1 MMLGFA
7 VLIMLVLAG
16 EWAVRRY
23 VAQGLEKTRVSSLPE
38 TDYSPPPLATWLA
51 LGGAGV
57 TVVILAAGL
66 LLSAPI
72 SAGIAVA
79 VLFAVLRWSLA
90 NLVLTGA
97 RVSARAR
104 MYEAMAHPQI
114 RGARLAFHFSAPD
127 LAQPEHVN
135 IWGAEINEVGVP
147 WFVILREVHHLK
159 TYDAAT
165 LPPALFVPSEAALA
179 SCLPTGVRAVFYAN
193 NGQKN
198 RKVIA
203 LHPDATHIQ
212 LLHGDSDKPPSYSPL
227 TQNYDLV
234 FVAGQMGIDRYALNG
249 VHIPAEKFRIVGR
262 PQVRAIESGVV
273 PDPDGVCRIVY
284 MPTWRGFYE
293 DTQFSSLDRAPKII
307 ETLLAS
313 EDRLEVHFKPH
324 PLSYKD
330 PLWPKFEREIR
341 AALGRKRSNGNAGV
355 FREDGT
361 SPFELYNEADLL
373 ITDISSVMIDYL
385 YSGKPFLVVQP
396 SGFDAADGVRFPS
409 LVASYQVDA
418 GLDNLADKL
427 ADGLGDD
434 PLRSSR
440 EEVRLSAFGD
450 YGRPVGEA
458 FREACLALL
467 EEGADGR

>member
-1 MMLGFA
+1 MMLIFA
-7 VLIMLVLAG
+7 VLIGLVLGG
-16 EWAVRRY
+16 EWALRGY
-23 VAQGLEKTRVSSLPE
+23 VARGLEKTRVSSLPE
-38 TDYSPPPLATWLA
+38 TDYVSPRLATWLA
-51 LGGAGV
+51 IGGAGL
-57 TVVILAAGL
+57 VVLALLACALWSAPVLLGIALAGL
-66 LLSAPI
+66 F
-72 SAGIAVA
+72 GV
-79 VLFAVLRWSLA
+79 FRWTLA

-97 RVSARAR
+97 RVSVTAR
-104 MYEAMAHPQI
+104 MFEAMAHPQI
-114 RGARLAFHFSAPD
+114 KAAKFAFHFSAPD

-135 IWGAEINEVGVP
+135 IWGGEINEIGVP
-147 WFVILREVHHLK
+147 WCVILREVHHLK
-159 TYDAAT
+159 TYDVAR
-165 LPPALFVPSEAALA
+165 LPPALFVPNEAALA
-179 SCLPTGVRAVFYAN
+179 GCLPSGARAVFYAN

-198 RKVIA
+198 RKMIA
-203 LHPDATHIQ
+203 AHPSLTHIQ

-227 TQNYDLV
+227 AQNYDLV

-262 PQVRAIESGVV
+262 PQVRAIESGAATAAEG
-273 PDPDGVCRIVY
+273 PRKIVY

-307 ETLLAS
+307 ETLLAA
-313 EDRLEVHFKPH
+313 EAGLEVHFKPH

-341 AALGRKRSNGNAGV
+341 TALGRKRANGNTGV

-361 SPFELYNEADLL
+361 SPFALYNEADLL

-396 SGFDAADGVRFPS
+396 PGFDAADRVRFPS
-409 LVASYQVDA
+409 LAASYEVDA
-418 GLDNLADKL
+418 GLDNLA
-427 ADGLGDD
+427 AQLGAALGED
-434 PLRSSR
+434 PLRVAR

-458 FREACLALL
+458 FRAACLALL
-467 EEGADGR
+467 EEHSDG